1 MSTRKVVE
9 YLDADG
15 ASPFAKWFERL
26 DAVAA
31 AKVTTALY
39 RMEQGN
45 LSNVKAVGQGVAE
58 YRIDFG
64 PGYRIY
70 LGQDGATIVILLGG
84 GTKKRQSADIRMA
97 QRRWLQYKSRKKR

>member
-1 MSTRKVVE
+1 M
-9 YLDADG
+9 
-15 ASPFAKWFERL
+15 ER
-26 DAVAA
+26 
-31 AKVTTALY
+31 
-39 RMEQGN
+39 GN

-84 GTKKRQSADIRMA
+84 GTKKRQGADIRLA
-97 QRRWLQYKSRKKR
+97 QQRWLHYKSRKKR